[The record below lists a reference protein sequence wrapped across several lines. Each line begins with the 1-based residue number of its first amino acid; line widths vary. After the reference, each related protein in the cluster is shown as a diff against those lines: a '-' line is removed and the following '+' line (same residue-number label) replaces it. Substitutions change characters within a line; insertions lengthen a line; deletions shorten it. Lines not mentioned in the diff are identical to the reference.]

1 MILPSRPRDPEM
13 TRKVAKN
20 LVSRRRSGVKYDY
33 RAE

>member
-13 TRKVAKN
+13 TRNVAESI
-20 LVSRRRSGVKYDY
+20 VSGRRSGVKYDY